1 MSRLHHLA
9 APRDFSAAFSRRDM
23 LGMSL
28 ASVLG
33 VSFSGWLPRLAAAAG
48 EATAKRGK
56 SCILLWMQGGPS
68 QMDTFDL
75 KPGHANGGSFKEIST
90 AVNGIRISEHLPQLA
105 KEMKDLEHAADE
117 STHELMRK
125 VNSSFITPFDREDI
139 YSLASNLDDCMDLM
153 EAAVDLIVLYRI
165 GELPAGITAQ
175 VEVLGRM
182 SELTAEA
189 MPRLRSMS
197 DLSEYWIEINRLENQ
212 ADQVYR
218 RLLAELFNGGND
230 AITVLKLK
238 EVIDELEAAADA
250 FEKVANTVE
259 SIAVKES

>member
-1 MSRLHHLA
+1 MAFRLTPKEDSFYEL
-9 APRDFSAAFSRRDM
+9 F
-23 LGMSL
+23 
-28 ASVLG
+28 G
-33 VSFSGWLPRLAAAAG
+33 VSAG
-48 EATAKRGK
+48 
-56 SCILLWMQGGPS
+56 
-68 QMDTFDL
+68 
-75 KPGHANGGSFKEIST
+75 
-90 AVNGIRISEHLPQLA
+90 HLVQAA
-105 KEMKDLEHAADE
+105 KELTNLLAVATPEDRKAVVDRMHDLEHLGDE
-117 STHELMRK
+117 ATHEIMRR

-230 AITVLKLK
+230 AITVMKLK